1 MKFNEKNMKVTQS
14 DAITKW
20 ARPFYWKNSSAGEAD
35 PRIRSHRGWLTG
47 AKALKHDHLFL
58 HLPHWKAQGPEISTQ
73 GSPVPPHA
81 SQNELIA
88 EESIFKLWTP
98 TLTHQNFLLS
108 TSCPPPQ
115 KATKKKQ
122 NKTFF
127 LPKFCPKTGP
137 QPPGQ
142 LASREK
148 LGPKEQ
154 SDTLHLSSH
163 STAGFTQ
170 TQQTGNSTRSWAK
183 PVYHED

>member
-1 MKFNEKNMKVTQS
+1 MISLKSPFTHLRWMKFNEKNMKVTQS

-35 PRIRSHRGWLTG
+35 PRIHSHRGWLTG

-115 KATKKKQ
+115 KATKQ
-122 NKTFF
+122 NRIKHSSF
-127 LPKFCPKTGP
+127 
-137 QPPGQ
+137 
-142 LASREK
+142 
-148 LGPKEQ
+148 Q
-154 SDTLHLSSH
+154 SSALKRGHNLQDS
-163 STAGFTQ
+163 
-170 TQQTGNSTRSWAK
+170 
-183 PVYHED
+183 